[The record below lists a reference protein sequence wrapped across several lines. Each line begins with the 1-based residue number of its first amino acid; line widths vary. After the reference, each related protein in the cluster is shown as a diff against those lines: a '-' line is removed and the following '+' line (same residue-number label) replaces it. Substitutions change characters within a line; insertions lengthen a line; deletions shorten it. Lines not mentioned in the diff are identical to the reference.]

1 MADRKRIKFPGF
13 KILDGYITR
22 KFLGTYVFAIALII
36 VIVVVFD
43 AVEKMDDFITTKA
56 SLKAV
61 ALDYYLNFIPYFINY
76 LSGLA
81 IEHFDAKPALRR
93 FFLLVA
99 LIGSLGMLF
108 YFKYANFVLRSVNAL
123 LGTAF
128 AEIQGIGTLPL
139 GISFYTFQT
148 LSYSIDVYRRDV
160 KAERNIVDFGA
171 YVVMFPQLIAGPI
184 VKYRDV
190 SNQLHVYKHRYTL
203 SQIEEGMTL
212 FTFGLAKKVLLADA
226 VGALWTDI
234 IGVADS
240 PSTTFVGLANA
251 STPLVWLGIIAYS
264 LQLYFD
270 FSGYSMM
277 GIGMGKM
284 LGFDFPANFNYPYIS
299 ASITEF
305 WRRWHMTLS
314 GWFREYVYIP
324 LGGNRK
330 GLKRQILNL
339 FIVELLTGI
348 WHGANWNF
356 ICWGLYYFVLLA
368 IEKLFLLPHLKKGKV
383 WPHIY
388 TLFLVVVGW
397 AMFVGNDTGVSFGL
411 LFQKLFI
418 PSGGVSPLYF
428 LRNYG
433 VLLAV
438 SVVYTSL
445 FEAAEVDGATSSQV
459 FWQITLPLLRPILVY
474 VVITSLIGGLQL
486 FDVPQILT
494 NGTGDPMRST
504 MTLIMFLNKHLYSK
518 NYGMAGALSVV
529 LFIITGI
536 LSLVVFKITGN
547 DKRKG

>member
-1 MADRKRIKFPGF
+1 MVFSTIIFLFRFLPITLALYYLAPAKLKNTVLFLCSLVFYCWGEVRFFP
-13 KILDGYITR
+13 
-22 KFLGTYVFAIALII
+22 VMVALI
-36 VIVVVFD
+36 
-43 AVEKMDDFITTKA
+43 
-56 SLKAV
+56 L
-61 ALDYYLNFIPYFINY
+61 INY
-76 LSGLA
+76 VCGLA
-81 IEHFDAKPALRR
+81 IEHFDAKPALRKV
-93 FFLLVA
+93 FLLIA

-108 YFKYANFVLRSVNAL
+108 YFKYANFVLRSANAL

-160 KAERNIVDFGA
+160 KAERNIIDFGA

-212 FTFGLAKKVLLADA
+212 FTFGLAKKVLADA
-226 VGALWTDI
+226 IGALWTDI
-234 IGVADS
+234 IGVAAS

-251 STPLVWLGIIAYS
+251 STPLVWLGITAYS

-339 FIVELLTGI
+339 FLAWCQLELHLLGP
-348 WHGANWNF
+348 
-356 ICWGLYYFVLLA
+356 VLLCA
-368 IEKLFLLPHLKKGKV
+368 AGHRKAVPAAPPQKGQSVAPHLHPVPRG
-383 WPHIY
+383 
-388 TLFLVVVGW
+388 G
-397 AMFVGNDTGVSFGL
+397 GL
-411 LFQKLFI
+411 GHVRGQRHRRELRAAVPEAVHPVRRRI
-418 PSGGVSPLYF
+418 PAVFPAQLRRPAYRQCDLLHPADRKDLERSAAQCHHPLRHHPVAAGGLHCLCGGQHQQPVP
-428 LRNYG
+428 
-433 VLLAV
+433 VL
-438 SVVYTSL
+438 
-445 FEAAEVDGATSSQV
+445 Q
-459 FWQITLPLLRPILVY
+459 LLREV
-474 VVITSLIGGLQL
+474 
-486 FDVPQILT
+486 
-494 NGTGDPMRST
+494 
-504 MTLIMFLNKHLYSK
+504 
-518 NYGMAGALSVV
+518 
-529 LFIITGI
+529 
-536 LSLVVFKITGN
+536 
-547 DKRKG
+547 

>member
-1 MADRKRIKFPGF
+1 MVFSTIMFLFRFLP
-13 KILDGYITR
+13 IT
-22 KFLGTYVFAIALII
+22 LAL
-36 VIVVVFD
+36 
-43 AVEKMDDFITTKA
+43 
-56 SLKAV
+56 
-61 ALDYYLNFIPYFINY
+61 YYLAPPKLKNTVLFICSLVFYCWGEVRFFPVMLSLILLNY
-76 LSGLA
+76 VCGLA
-81 IEHFDAKPALRR
+81 IQHFDQRPGLRR
-93 FFLLVA
+93 FFLIAALV
-99 LIGSLGMLF
+99 GSLGMLF
-108 YFKYANFVLRSVNAL
+108 YFKYANFVLESANAL
-123 LGTAF
+123 LGTSF
-128 AEIQGIGTLPL
+128 APIQGIQVLPL

-160 KAERNIVDFGA
+160 PAERNIIDFGA

-190 SNQLHVYKHRYTL
+190 SNQLHVYKGRYRA

-226 VGALWTDI
+226 IGALWTDI
-234 IGVADS
+234 IGIADS

-251 STPLVWLGIIAYS
+251 STPLVWLGILAYS

-284 LGFDFPANFNYPYIS
+284 LGFDFPQNFNYPYIS

-368 IEKLFLLPHLKKGKV
+368 VEKLFLLPYLKRGRI
-383 WPHIY
+383 WPHLY
-388 TLFLVVVGW
+388 TLFFVVVGW
-397 AMFVGNDTGVSFGL
+397 AMFVGNDPGVEFGL
-411 LFQKLFI
+411 LFQRLFI
-418 PSGGVSPLYF
+418 PTGGVSPLYF

-433 VLLAV
+433 VLLVV
-438 SVVYTSL
+438 SVVCRTPLIEKLWDKLRSH
-445 FEAAEVDGATSSQV
+445 
-459 FWQITLPLLRPILVY
+459 TLTRVGTVLLLLTISTAY
-474 VVITSLIGGLQL
+474 VVGS
-486 FDVPQILT
+486 T
-494 NGTGDPMRST
+494 NSP
-504 MTLIMFLNKHLYSK
+504 FLYFN
-518 NYGMAGALSVV
+518 
-529 LFIITGI
+529 F
-536 LSLVVFKITGN
+536 
-547 DKRKG
+547 